1 MKNHFI
7 SARANLWA
15 ALLIGVGTS
24 LSQAALPLPPSPAGT
39 NGAFTWDC
47 LSSGG
52 GQPGIAFLTFSNDYT
67 FSGDLVVA
75 GSPPP
80 PAANNPRGSGTSGR
94 GDSTSST
101 STEPTNNFFGY
112 WAVEG
117 PWGYDIKGRV
127 IGSFIQIIKIAPQVT
142 INWNTITVTTPDY
155 TNTVYD
161 YETGLTTKTI
171 TVSFFVDSTNG
182 AQGYPTNI
190 DLVRT
195 FNGPSSTRTYNWTA
209 INVNDGSTNS
219 YTTNLTFFNTLT
231 NISPVTTNFTFTFA
245 APAFTNNI
253 TWSVTGP
260 NGYVNHYTNLFTASN
275 SLGYTMS
282 GVETNQISFV
292 GTVTPNKRIT
302 LLASS
307 SLGGNKLTYTG
318 VPLNTNKLTNLSG
331 NWTGTKVEKNVDYIE
346 FFAVTPS
353 SLPYLFFA
361 DGSGSF
367 PSGPGYDVNGW
378 VMVSSKKKIAFA
390 QYEHQ
395 WGSTNY
401 IPRASTGPLSV
412 SKKSITAKTKGLD
425 ETGSALNFNA
435 TLALP

>member
-1 MKNHFI
+1 MKNHLI
-7 SARANLWA
+7 TPRASLWA
-15 ALLIGVGTS
+15 ALLIGVGTT
-24 LSQAALPLPPSPAGT
+24 LSQAAPKPPPSPAGT
-39 NGAFTWDC
+39 NGVFTWDC

-75 GSPPP
+75 GSPTVSK
-80 PAANNPRGSGTSGR
+80 NPRGASVTGR
-94 GDSTSST
+94 GDSTAST
-101 STEPTNNFFGY
+101 VAESTNNFFGY
-112 WAVEG
+112 WGVEG

-127 IGSFIQIIKIAPQVT
+127 IGSFIQIVKIAPEVT

-155 TNTVYD
+155 PSDVYD
-161 YETGLTTKTI
+161 YGTGLI
-171 TVSFFVDSTNG
+171 TQTQTVAFFVDSGDG
-182 AQGYPTNI
+182 AQGYPATT
-190 DLVRT
+190 DFVRT
-195 FNGPSSTRTYNWTA
+195 FVGPSSTRTYNWTA
-209 INVNDGSTNS
+209 INMNDGYTNS
-219 YTTNLTFFNTLT
+219 YTTNLTFFNAT
-231 NISPVTTNFTFTFA
+231 NLVSPATTNFTFTFA
-245 APAFTNNI
+245 AADLTTNI
-253 TWSVTGP
+253 AWSVTGP
-260 NGYVNHYTNLFTASN
+260 NGYVTKYSQLFTASN

-302 LLASS
+302 LLAST

-318 VPLNTNKLTNLSG
+318 VPMNTNKLTNISG
-331 NWTGTKVEKNVDYIE
+331 NWTGTKVENNVNYTE

-361 DGSGSF
+361 DGTGAF
-367 PSGPGYDVNGW
+367 PSGPGYDVNGV
-378 VMVSSKKKIAFA
+378 VMVSSQKKIAFA
-390 QYEHQ
+390 QHEHP

-401 IPRASTGPLSV
+401 TLRAATGPLSV
-412 SKKSITAKTKGLD
+412 SKTAITAKTKGLD